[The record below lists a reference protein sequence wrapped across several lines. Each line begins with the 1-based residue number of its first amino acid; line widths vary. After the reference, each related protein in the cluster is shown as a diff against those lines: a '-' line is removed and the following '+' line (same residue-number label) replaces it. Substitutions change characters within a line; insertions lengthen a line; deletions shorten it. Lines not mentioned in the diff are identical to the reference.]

1 MIRLDPRTVE
11 LDDHEMIASE
21 MFDRLLDDGMGIHD
35 AADTV
40 AARYPNLDPAF
51 IAYLRDEDIRQECDS
66 P

>member
-1 MIRLDPRTVE
+1 
-11 LDDHEMIASE
+11 
-21 MFDRLLDDGMGIHD
+21 MGIHD